1 MALAVPV
8 VRTSLLGEK
17 CSSLVLTLWRAKPPS
32 GMDFAKMMEQMKAAG
47 VGGPEGAEGEGEA
60 DSSDDEGVSPAP
72 SHHPPVA
79 MQAPPR

>member
-1 MALAVPV
+1 
-8 VRTSLLGEK
+8 
-17 CSSLVLTLWRAKPPS
+17 
-32 GMDFAKMMEQMKAAG
+32 MDFAKMMEQMKAAG